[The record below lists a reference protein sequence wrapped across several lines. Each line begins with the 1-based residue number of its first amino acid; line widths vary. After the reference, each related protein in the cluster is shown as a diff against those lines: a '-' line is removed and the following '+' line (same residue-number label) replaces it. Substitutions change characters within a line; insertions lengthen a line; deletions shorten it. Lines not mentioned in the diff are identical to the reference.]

1 MQTRN
6 ITGADCV
13 IAIMSGNYVQRGT
26 PAVMDKK
33 IRTKSALLGGADL
46 VIELPLFAACSS
58 APDFAIGAVSL
69 LHKLGVIDYLSFGS
83 ECQDINKLKQIASFL
98 IQ

>member
-1 MQTRN
+1 M
-6 ITGADCV
+6 
-13 IAIMSGNYVQRGT
+13 
-26 PAVMDKK
+26 
-33 IRTKSALLGGADL
+33 
-46 VIELPLFAACSS
+46 IELPLFATCSS

-98 IQ
+98 IQYKEEIERGTKRAYESRTFLSESKRTLS

>member
-1 MQTRN
+1 MKTAAIICEYNPFHNGHEYHIMQTRN
-6 ITGADCV
+6 ITGADYV

-46 VIELPLFAACSS
+46 VIELLICSMFIC
-58 APDFAIGAVSL
+58 PDFAIE
-69 LHKLGVIDYLSFGS
+69 LSVCFT
-83 ECQDINKLKQIASFL
+83 N
-98 IQ
+98 

>member
-1 MQTRN
+1 MKTAAIICEYNPFHNGHEYHIMQTRN

-33 IRTKSALLGGADL
+33 IRTQAALLGGADL
-46 VIELPLFAACSS
+46 VIELP
-58 APDFAIGAVSL
+58 
-69 LHKLGVIDYLSFGS
+69 YL
-83 ECQDINKLKQIASFL
+83 QHVHLPL
-98 IQ
+98 ILQLELSVCFTN